1 MMTWPIKAFT
11 LQIFHRLKNFKFQ
24 TLNLKSQKGFSLVE
38 IIVVITIMGIIAATV
53 LPRILGRT
61 DQARQLRA
69 KNDINQLVTAVKL
82 FKLDTGRYPTTEEG
96 LKALREKPSDADN
109 WRGPYLEKELG
120 KDPWGQDYIYRY
132 PGEHGDFD
140 ILSYGA
146 DKQPGGEGYNQDI
159 VSWKD

>member
-1 MMTWPIKAFT
+1 
-11 LQIFHRLKNFKFQ
+11 
-24 TLNLKSQKGFSLVE
+24 VE

-61 DQARQLRA
+61 DQARQTRA
-69 KNDINQLVTAVKL
+69 KNDISQLVTAVKL
-82 FKLDTGRYPTTEEG
+82 FKLDTGRYPAAEEG
-96 LKALREKPSDADN
+96 LKALVEKPSDAEN

-120 KDPWGQDYIYRY
+120 KDPWGQDYIYKY

-146 DKQPGGEGYNQDI
+146 DKQQGGDGYNQDI

>member
-1 MMTWPIKAFT
+1 MQVFSRKVRNVRHI
-11 LQIFHRLKNFKFQ
+11 IFLYNSLTAH
-24 TLNLKSQKGFSLVE
+24 LKSSIGFSLVE

-61 DQARQLRA
+61 DQARQIRA
-69 KNDINQLVTAVKL
+69 KNDVSALVTGVKL
-82 FKLDTGRYPTTEEG
+82 YKLDTGSYPEN
-96 LKALREKPSDADN
+96 LRALMEKPSDADN

-120 KDPWGQDYIYRY
+120 KDPWGQDYVYKY

-146 DKQPGGEGYNQDI
+146 DKQPGGDGYDEDV

>member
-1 MMTWPIKAFT
+1 M
-11 LQIFHRLKNFKFQ
+11 
-24 TLNLKSQKGFSLVE
+24 E

-61 DQARQLRA
+61 DQARQTRA
-69 KNDINQLVTAVKL
+69 KNDISQLVTAVKL
-82 FKLDTGRYPTTEEG
+82 FKLDTGRYPAAEEG
-96 LKALREKPSDADN
+96 LKALVEKPSDAEN

-120 KDPWGQDYIYRY
+120 KDPWGQDYIYKY

-146 DKQPGGEGYNQDI
+146 DKQQGGDGYNQDI

>member
-1 MMTWPIKAFT
+1 MRVFFRVFRKIV
-11 LQIFHRLKNFKFQ
+11 KN
-24 TLNLKSQKGFSLVE
+24 QKGFSLVE

-61 DQARQLRA
+61 DQARQTRA
-69 KNDINQLVTAVKL
+69 KNDISALVTGAKL
-82 FKLDTGRYPTTEEG
+82 FKLDTGNYPES
-96 LKALREKPSDADN
+96 LKDLMEKPSGSDD

-120 KDPWGQDYIYRY
+120 KDPWGQDYVYKY

-140 ILSYGA
+140 VLSYGA
-146 DKQPGGEGYNQDI
+146 DKQQGGDGYNGDI